1 MLFFKKNSPM
11 SIQANRLNG
20 INRANNRLLHMQTK
34 QMQQLQSLSSIISKN
49 EGPREQALRLKTQA
63 LKGETS
69 LRNINKVSNI
79 KQLSKKQLAQKDLS
93 STLNASPLAAAL
105 DKRLMNK
112 LIGDASKFNQKLYSK
127 KEQLQ
132 FAEEAWKRK
141 NENQNIKKDLK
152 DIQNSTETISSNKI
166 VDRNNLPIPPYKN
179 KEKENTNKLQQESD
193 KPIVDIK
200 NFSPQELQKLVDV
213 ANNGSGKEKEEA
225 ISILKSMMESNKE
238 APKIT
243 SPMVKRSDTS
253 EITKSIEA
261 DKQLAANMNPING
274 DLMEKI
280 VKRLILEVYDEKE
293 FEYQKFIDTI
303 YNISAAHKT
312 SPVLIPVLN
321 KALRKS

>member
-34 QMQQLQSLSSIISKN
+34 QMQQLQSLSSSISKN

-141 NENQNIKKDLK
+141 NENQNIKKDLE
-152 DIQNSTETISSNKI
+152 DIQSSTKTISSE
-166 VDRNNLPIPPYKN
+166 VLLLP
-179 KEKENTNKLQQESD
+179 Q
-193 KPIVDIK
+193 
-200 NFSPQELQKLVDV
+200 
-213 ANNGSGKEKEEA
+213 
-225 ISILKSMMESNKE
+225 ILFLGRYHQSE
-238 APKIT
+238 AP
-243 SPMVKRSDTS
+243 SC
-253 EITKSIEA
+253 
-261 DKQLAANMNPING
+261 
-274 DLMEKI
+274 
-280 VKRLILEVYDEKE
+280 
-293 FEYQKFIDTI
+293 
-303 YNISAAHKT
+303 
-312 SPVLIPVLN
+312 
-321 KALRKS
+321 

>member
-69 LRNINKVSNI
+69 LRNINKVSNVR
-79 KQLSKKQLAQKDLS
+79 QLSKKQLSQKDLS

-179 KEKENTNKLQQESD
+179 KENINKHQEKQDTPS
-193 KPIVDIK
+193 VDIK
-200 NFSPQELQKLVDV
+200 NFSQQELQKLVDV

-274 DLMEKI
+274 DLMKKI

>member
-11 SIQANRLNG
+11 SIQASRLNG

-34 QMQQLQSLSSIISKN
+34 QMQQSISLSSIISKN

-69 LRNINKVSNI
+69 LRNINKVSNAR
-79 KQLSKKQLAQKDLS
+79 QLSKKQLTQKDLS
-93 STLNASPLAAAL
+93 LTLNASPLAAAL

-152 DIQNSTETISSNKI
+152 DIQSSTETISSNKI

-179 KEKENTNKLQQESD
+179 KENTNKHQEKSA
-193 KPIVDIK
+193 KPVVDIK
-200 NFSPQELQKLVDV
+200 NFSQQELQRLVDV

-225 ISILKSMMESNKE
+225 ISILKTMMESNKE

>member
-1 MLFFKKNSPM
+1 M
-11 SIQANRLNG
+11 SIQASRLNG

-34 QMQQLQSLSSIISKN
+34 QMQQSISLSSIISKN

-69 LRNINKVSNI
+69 LRNINKVSNAR
-79 KQLSKKQLAQKDLS
+79 QLSKKQLTQKDLS
-93 STLNASPLAAAL
+93 LTLNASPLAAAL

-152 DIQNSTETISSNKI
+152 DIQSSTETISSNKI

-179 KEKENTNKLQQESD
+179 KENTNKHQEKSA
-193 KPIVDIK
+193 KPVVDIK
-200 NFSPQELQKLVDV
+200 NFSQQELQRLVDV

-225 ISILKSMMESNKE
+225 ISILKTMMESNKE

>member
-34 QMQQLQSLSSIISKN
+34 QMQQLQSLSSI
-49 EGPREQALRLKTQA
+49 
-63 LKGETS
+63 
-69 LRNINKVSNI
+69 
-79 KQLSKKQLAQKDLS
+79 
-93 STLNASPLAAAL
+93 AAAL

-141 NENQNIKKDLK
+141 NENQNIKKNLK

-179 KEKENTNKLQQESD
+179 KEKENTNKHQEKQDTPS
-193 KPIVDIK
+193 VDIK

-261 DKQLAANMNPING
+261 DKQLAANMNPINNN
-274 DLMEKI
+274 LMEKI

>member
-1 MLFFKKNSPM
+1 MQVQFLNSI
-11 SIQANRLNG
+11 SNLNV
-20 INRANNRLLHMQTK
+20 
-34 QMQQLQSLSSIISKN
+34 S
-49 EGPREQALRLKTQA
+49 
-63 LKGETS
+63 
-69 LRNINKVSNI
+69 NINKKYSTPLKNNSNSIMFNNLSNDTFVKSSDISFKGIDKEQVSKVKQNI
-79 KQLSKKQLAQKDLS
+79 VEALPAVAFVGAPVLFSLGMTVALARAQNPEQIFLSDGTYFA
-93 STLNASPLAAAL
+93 
-105 DKRLMNK
+105 
-112 LIGDASKFNQKLYSK
+112 DASELRGPND
-127 KEQLQ
+127 
-132 FAEEAWKRK
+132 
-141 NENQNIKKDLK
+141 NI
-152 DIQNSTETISSNKI
+152 I
-166 VDRNNLPIPPYKN
+166 
-179 KEKENTNKLQQESD
+179 
-193 KPIVDIK
+193 
-200 NFSPQELQKLVDV
+200 VDV